1 MKTAA
6 SSASIAAPR
15 TLAIGIALLRVLV
28 PGLGEEA
35 YFVASILAGLIRERN
50 ALQPDRCPGADRRWN
65 EPTAFLS
72 FIISPSIG

>member
-6 SSASIAAPR
+6 SSASISAPR
-15 TLAIGIALLRVLV
+15 TLASGIALLRVLV

-50 ALQPDRCPGADRRWN
+50 ALQPDRRWN
-65 EPTAFLS
+65 EPTALLS
-72 FIISPSIG
+72 FIKSPSIG